1 MKTAD
6 PNFKIFLADD
16 DNDDRALFSKALAE
30 LPLQCDVVHFTD
42 GIHLMAQLMI
52 DSTILPDLIFLD
64 INMPLMDG
72 AACLRKI
79 RDPENLLDIP
89 VVIYT
94 SAIDR
99 KDMVLL
105 EAMGATGYLKK
116 PNSFNQL
123 KTLLY
128 RCIKPFYSHWKTGI
142 SGHYTF
148 VLEA

>member
-1 MKTAD
+1 MNTAN
-6 PNFKIFLADD
+6 PNFRIFLADD
-16 DNDDRALFSKALAE
+16 DDDDRALFSKALGE
-30 LPLQCDVVHFTD
+30 LPLKCDVVHFTD

-52 DSTILPDLIFLD
+52 DSTILPNLIFLD
-64 INMPLMDG
+64 INMPFMDG
-72 AACLRKI
+72 VACLRKI
-79 RDPENLLDIP
+79 RDSEHLFNIP

-94 SAIDR
+94 SAINQ

-105 EAMGATGYLKK
+105 EAMGAARYLKK

-128 RCIKPFYSHWKTGI
+128 RCIKPFYIQCETEIAGR
-142 SGHYTF
+142 YTF